1 MSKINDEQD
10 RKIIEILRADSR
22 RAFVDIGKEIGLSE
36 SAIRSRIKNLMDKGV
51 IDRFTIQVKSEDKT
65 SAITLLSINS
75 SSDISFVTS
84 KLLQLHGVK
93 IVYEITG
100 QYDIA
105 AIISAESIIDINNCI
120 DEIRKISGVSDSNT
134 VIILN
139 TLRQV

>member
-36 SAIRSRIKNLMDKGV
+36 SAIRRRIKNLMDKGI

-75 SSDISFVTS
+75 SSDTSFVTS
-84 KLLQLHGVK
+84 KLLELQGVK

-105 AIISAESIIDINNCI
+105 AIISAESIIHINSCI

-139 TLRQV
+139 TLRQS